1 MLNGE
6 TKASKRV
13 LELQERLIAA
23 GLLGGLV
30 LFALAP
36 WLRGKWQL
44 LALVLI
50 ACSAA
55 LIESLAGDVL
65 RRIEAH
71 EANSRRLRLIFQGL
85 LNTSFI
91 VKMTLVGLVFA
102 CVFAAIFNL

>member
-13 LELQERLIAA
+13 LELQEPLIAA

-30 LFALAP
+30 LFSVAP
-36 WLRGKWQL
+36 WLCGKWQL
-44 LALVLI
+44 LCLVLI

-55 LIESLAGDVL
+55 LIESLAGNVL

-71 EANSRRLRLIFQGL
+71 EANSRRLRLVFQGL
-85 LNTSFI
+85 LDASFI
-91 VKMTLVGLVFA
+91 LKMTLVGLVFA
-102 CVFAAIFNL
+102 CVFATVLNF